1 MGYREN
7 IYYPVAI
14 VAGNHLMH
22 RRFGDTTVLGDI
34 CRLPR
39 VYQGI
44 VNDQPSLPSPRMGTA
59 LQTSF
64 DLLNLQMGGWT
75 YHSCHVI
82 PVCLQTLLSL
92 FYRRKRVSILC
103 KPRSQDASQG

>member
-1 MGYREN
+1 
-7 IYYPVAI
+7 VAI
-14 VAGNHLMH
+14 VAGNHLMQRH
-22 RRFGDTTVLGDI
+22 FEDTTVLGDF

-39 VYQGI
+39 VDQGI
-44 VNDQPSLPSPRMGTA
+44 GNDQPSLPSPKMGIA
-59 LQTSF
+59 LQSSF

-92 FYRRKRVSILC
+92 FYRRTRVGILC
-103 KPRSQDASQG
+103 GPKSQDASQG

>member
-22 RRFGDTTVLGDI
+22 RRFGDTTAAGDF
-34 CRLPR
+34 CRLAR

-44 VNDQPSLPSPRMGTA
+44 VNDQLSLPSPRMGS
-59 LQTSF
+59 LCNRLLTSSIGKWEAGHIT
-64 DLLNLQMGGWT
+64 LAMP
-75 YHSCHVI
+75 

-92 FYRRKRVSILC
+92 FYRRKRVGILC
-103 KPRSQDASQG
+103 EPRSQAASQG